1 MADVRAPALI
11 LGVLA
16 TVACSAPAWAD
27 DGQGPTVHTSP
38 AGRSYPAY
46 LHRAVIAFGHA
57 PCGSPSVLLG
67 DFVDADVAAGA
78 DPVTCSIYFN
88 AAMFARMPKPMR
100 CTLFMHEYGHLAGRP
115 DSDQKGSVM
124 YRYYTGPDPRCH
136 DA

>member
-1 MADVRAPALI
+1 MVDVRGRGFMLGPALAVAIAPAAL
-11 LGVLA
+11 
-16 TVACSAPAWAD
+16 AD
-27 DGQGPTVHTSP
+27 DGPGQVHTVP

-57 PCGSPSVLLG
+57 TCGSPAVLLG

-88 AAMFARMPKPMR
+88 AAMFGRMPKPMR
-100 CTLFMHEYGHLAGRP
+100 CTLFMHEYGHLAGRA
-115 DSDQKGSVM
+115 DSDDPGSVM
-124 YRYYTGPDPRCH
+124 YRDYVRPDPRCR